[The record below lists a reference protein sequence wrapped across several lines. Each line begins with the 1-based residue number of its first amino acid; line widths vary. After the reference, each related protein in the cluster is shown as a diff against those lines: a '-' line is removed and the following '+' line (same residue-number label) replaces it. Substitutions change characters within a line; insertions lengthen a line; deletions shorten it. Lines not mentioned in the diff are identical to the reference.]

1 MQLPKST
8 QAMTDFANL
17 VTYAFDKTL
26 SVLNEEKFHSRYQHG
41 LCFGSYHNNQLTN
54 GLMINLFPSYLN
66 HHKLQMAGV
75 GYVASDPIYRG
86 QGSIKALF
94 DEVLQYL
101 YEKQV
106 AYAQLAPFSAGF
118 YRQFG
123 FEEAFYQKQY
133 RFGFDAFERTNFQH
147 DLHLKRGSYDELLAD
162 IQTVYQKAHQGGL
175 WRENWWWQRLH
186 IYYPNRFYVVIY
198 DEIHPVGYLIY
209 RKMGSTFQVEEL
221 IYLHFNALKASLQYI
236 KSHQSTFQEVT
247 ICESI
252 QERLEWL
259 FPEQKRIEIKICPYM
274 MKRILHIEQILT
286 QYEALKSLVIQVTQ
300 DDICSQNVGY
310 WQYHGDS
317 WQKTT
322 AKEADLS
329 ADITTFSALL
339 LGELTVDEAIFTQR
353 LQASAKAQ
361 KLKLPSLNQQFFD
374 YY

>member
-1 MQLPKST
+1 M
-8 QAMTDFANL
+8 
-17 VTYAFDKTL
+17 
-26 SVLNEEKFHSRYQHG
+26 
-41 LCFGSYHNNQLTN
+41 
-54 GLMINLFPSYLN
+54 
-66 HHKLQMAGV
+66 
-75 GYVASDPIYRG
+75 
-86 QGSIKALF
+86 
-94 DEVLQYL
+94 
-101 YEKQV
+101 
-106 AYAQLAPFSAGF
+106 
-118 YRQFG
+118 
-123 FEEAFYQKQY
+123 
-133 RFGFDAFERTNFQH
+133 
-147 DLHLKRGSYDELLAD
+147 
-162 IQTVYQKAHQGGL
+162 
-175 WRENWWWQRLH
+175 
-186 IYYPNRFYVVIY
+186 YYPNRFYVVIY

-247 ICESI
+247 ICASI

-274 MKRILHIEQILT
+274 MKRILHIEQILA
-286 QYEALKSLVIQVTQ
+286 QYEALISLVIQVTQ

>member
-1 MQLPKST
+1 
-8 QAMTDFANL
+8 
-17 VTYAFDKTL
+17 
-26 SVLNEEKFHSRYQHG
+26 
-41 LCFGSYHNNQLTN
+41 
-54 GLMINLFPSYLN
+54 MINLFPSYLN
-66 HHKLQMAGV
+66 HQKLQMAGV

-94 DEVLQYL
+94 AEVLQYL

-175 WRENWWWQRLH
+175 WREDWWWQRLH

-198 DEIHPVGYLIY
+198 DETHPVGYLIY

-247 ICESI
+247 ICASI

-259 FPEQKRIEIKICPYM
+259 FPEQKRIEIKIRPYM
-274 MKRILHIEQILT
+274 MKRILHIEQILA
-286 QYEALKSLVIQVTQ
+286 QYEALNSLVIQVTQ